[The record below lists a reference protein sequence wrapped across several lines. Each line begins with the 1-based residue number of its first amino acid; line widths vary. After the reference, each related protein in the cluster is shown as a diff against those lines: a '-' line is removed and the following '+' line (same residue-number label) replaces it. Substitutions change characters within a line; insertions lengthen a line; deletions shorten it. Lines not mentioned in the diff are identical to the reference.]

1 MRSLRSKR
9 YSMGLIA
16 SDNLRSMIV
25 RKGTAAMTA
34 MGIAMVVAVF
44 VMTMA
49 IAQGFRGALVAS
61 GSNENAILLRKG
73 ATSETVS
80 AVLRPQLSIIEA
92 LPQIARAKDGHPLA
106 SPELVVIISLPRQS
120 DNKPANVPLRGV
132 GPRAF
137 EIRNTLE
144 FVEGR
149 RLTPGLRE
157 INVGKQAVGRFKG
170 LTLGSDV
177 KFGATTWKVVGI
189 FTADDAAFESEIWG
203 DVDRMMPAFQR
214 DGYQSMTLK
223 LADRS
228 MFDSFAA
235 AIESDPRLLLKPQRE
250 QDYYAEQSRG
260 LTTVIR
266 VFGVFVTLILSIGAM
281 FGAMNTM
288 YAAVAY
294 RTREIGTL
302 RALGF
307 SRFRIVTAFL
317 AESIALA
324 VVGGVVGCILALP
337 VHGLSTGTTN
347 FTSFSEVAFKFRI
360 TPALMAGGLLFSA
373 VMGAVGGLLPAIRAA
388 RIPVARAL
396 REI

>member
-1 MRSLRSKR
+1 
-9 YSMGLIA
+9 MGLIA
-16 SDNLRSMIV
+16 SYNLRSMTV

-49 IAQGFRGALVAS
+49 IAQGFRGALVSS

-80 AVLRPQLSIIEA
+80 GVLRSQLPLIEA
-92 LPQIARAKDGHPLA
+92 MPQVARANGHVMA
-106 SPELVVIISLPRQS
+106 SPELVVIIALPRQS
-120 DNKPANVPLRGV
+120 DDQPANVPVRGV
-132 GPRAF
+132 GPLAY
-137 EIRNTLE
+137 EVRNTLT

-149 RLTPGLRE
+149 RFTPGTRE
-157 INVGKQAVGRFKG
+157 INVGKQATVRFKG

-177 KFGATTWKVVGI
+177 KFGGASWKVVGV
-189 FTADDAAFESEIWG
+189 FTADDASFESEVWG
-203 DVDRMMPAFQR
+203 DVDLMMPAFQR
-214 DGYQSMTLK
+214 NGYQSVTLK
-223 LADRS
+223 LTDPS
-228 MFDSFAA
+228 TFESFAA
-235 AIESDPRLLLKPQRE
+235 AVAADPRLDLKPYPER
-250 QDYYAEQSRG
+250 DYYEEQSA
-260 LTTVIR
+260 TTGTLIR
-266 VFGVFVTLILSIGAM
+266 VFATFVTAILSIGAV

-307 SRFRIVTAFL
+307 SRSRIVSAFL
-317 AESIALA
+317 AESVALA
-324 VVGGVVGCILALP
+324 LIGGAIGCALALP
-337 VHGLSTGTTN
+337 VHGLSTGAMN
-347 FTSFSEVAFKFRI
+347 MTSFSELAFKFRI
-360 TPALMAGGLLFSA
+360 TPGLLANGLIFSA

>member
-1 MRSLRSKR
+1 
-9 YSMGLIA
+9 MGLITNY
-16 SDNLRSMIV
+16 NLRSMIV

-61 GSNENAILLRKG
+61 GSNDNAILLRKG

-80 AVLRPQLSIIEA
+80 AVLRSQLPLIETQPQV
-92 LPQIARAKDGHPLA
+92 ARAADGHALA
-106 SPELVVIISLPRQS
+106 SPELVVIISLPRAS
-120 DNKPANVPLRGV
+120 DGKPANVPLRGV

-137 EIRNTLE
+137 EIRDSLK

-149 RLTPGLRE
+149 RLTPGMRE
-157 INVGKQAVGRFKG
+157 INVGQQAVNRFKG
-170 LTLGSDV
+170 LALGDDV
-177 KFGATTWKVVGI
+177 KFGNQSWKVVGV
-189 FTADDAAFESEIWG
+189 FTAGDASFESEVWG
-203 DVDRMMPAFQR
+203 DVDLMMPAFQR
-214 DGYQSMTLK
+214 DGYQSVTVK
-223 LADRS
+223 LVDPS
-228 MFDSFAA
+228 MFESFPAA
-235 AIESDPRLLLKPQRE
+235 PAPDPRLDLKPQPER
-250 QDYYAEQSRG
+250 DYYDGQSE
-260 LTTVIR
+260 TTGTLIR
-266 VFGVFVTLILSIGAM
+266 IFATFVTAILSIGAV

-307 SRFRIVTAFL
+307 SRVRIVTAFL
-317 AESIALA
+317 AESVALA
-324 VVGGVVGCILALP
+324 VVGGVIGCIIALP
-337 VHGLSTGTTN
+337 VHGLSTGAMN
-347 FTSFSEVAFKFRI
+347 MTSFSELAFKFRI
-360 TPALMAGGLLFSA
+360 TPGLLAGGLVFSA
-373 VMGAVGGLLPAIRAA
+373 LMGAAGGLLPAIRAA

>member
-1 MRSLRSKR
+1 
-9 YSMGLIA
+9 MGLIT
-16 SDNLRSMIV
+16 SYNLRSMIV

-80 AVLRPQLSIIEA
+80 AVLRPQLSLIEA
-92 LPQIARAKDGHPLA
+92 QPQVARGADGHPLA
-106 SPELVVIISLPRQS
+106 SPELVVIISLPRAS

-137 EIRNTLE
+137 EIRNTLK

-149 RLTPGLRE
+149 RLAPGMRE
-157 INVGKQAVGRFKG
+157 INVGKQAVGRFQG

-177 KFGATTWKVVGI
+177 KFGNTTWKVVGV
-189 FTADDAAFESEIWG
+189 FTADDASFESEVWG
-203 DVDRMMPAFQR
+203 DVDLMMPAFQR
-214 DGYQSMTLK
+214 GGYQSVTVK
-223 LADRS
+223 LVDPSA
-228 MFDSFAA
+228 FDSFQA
-235 AIESDPRLLLKPQRE
+235 AIVADPRLDLKPQRE
-250 QDYYAEQSRG
+250 REYYEGQSE
-260 LTTVIR
+260 TTGTLMR
-266 VFGVFVTLILSIGAM
+266 VFATFVTAILSIGAV

-307 SRFRIVTAFL
+307 SRVRIVTAFL
-317 AESIALA
+317 AESVALA
-324 VVGGVVGCILALP
+324 VVGGAIGCMIALP
-337 VHGLSTGTTN
+337 VHGLSTGAMN
-347 FTSFSEVAFKFRI
+347 MTSFSELAFKFRI
-360 TPALMAGGLLFSA
+360 TPGLLAGGMIFAA